1 MASTSATRPVIQNGR
16 IENVC
21 PRDLHALP
29 AIEVAS
35 EAEVQA
41 AISKARAAHRVWAKM
56 SFKDRSNALRD
67 AAKRMLERRHEVVDL
82 MYEESG
88 KFTAEV
94 LMGEALGPL
103 EYINNWIKE
112 VKPALQRQKLPVNPL
127 AFPGKSGW
135 IDFEPR
141 GVIGIIA
148 PWNFSLGYFFKPVF
162 PALLAGNGVVI
173 KPSEYS
179 PRMGAWFVAAMA
191 EFLPEGLIQCVQG
204 GGEVGQA
211 LVRSGIDGLV
221 FTGSISTG
229 KKVAKTAAE
238 QLIPC
243 SMELG
248 GKDAALVLND
258 CNLERTV
265 AGVLNWSMHN
275 AGQECGSIERVY
287 VQSEVADK
295 FVEMLTDAV
304 RRLRAEPRADG
315 QVDVGPLGTEQQLD
329 TVNEQVKE
337 AVASGAKLLVGGRPV
352 GHGLW
357 FQPTVLDY
365 CQQSMRIM
373 QEETFGPVIT
383 LIRVGSVDQ
392 AIEMA
397 NDSIYGLCA
406 SVWSEDI
413 ARATLVCE
421 RLEAGTTF
429 INNHGLTGA
438 MAFAPWS
445 GVKQTGYGISN
456 SRYSMPTFIRPKTYF
471 IDKNTAPDFFW
482 YPVDDM
488 LVDIAERLA
497 DAQLGKI
504 LGAIKVPLLMKKRVE
519 KIRAF
524 VRGSKSKDSGALSA
538 THANEAAR

>member
-41 AISKARAAHRVWAKM
+41 AISKARAAHRVWSKM
-56 SFKDRSNALRD
+56 SFKDRSSALRD
-67 AAKRMLERRHEVVDL
+67 AAKRMLERRHEVVDM

-103 EYINNWIKE
+103 EYVNNWIKE

-173 KPSEYS
+173 KPSEHS

-204 GGEVGQA
+204 GGEVGQT

-221 FTGSISTG
+221 FTGSINTG

-365 CQQSMRIM
+365 CQQSMRIV

-413 ARATLVCE
+413 ARATLVCA
-421 RLEAGTTF
+421 RLEVGTTF

-471 IDKNTAPDFFW
+471 IDKNSAPDFFW

-519 KIRAF
+519 RIRAF
-524 VRGSKSKDSGALSA
+524 VRGGKSKESAELNSTQEAL
-538 THANEAAR
+538 R